1 MLLDCV
7 IIGGGPAG
15 LNAALVVARSGR
27 KVKLFDEDKPRN
39 AVTQESHGFITRDG
53 ITPAEFKKVAQ
64 VDVMKYPNVVIQ
76 KQRVIDIQK
85 VDGIFGIGTMDG
97 NMYQAKKVILSTGLT
112 DIMPEIAGIHD
123 FYGTS
128 LFSCPFCDGWELKN
142 RAVVVISEESR
153 AFHVTKMIYNWSQ
166 DVVVC
171 TNGKSILSPEQKE
184 LFTKKNIT
192 IIEDE
197 ILHLEGDR
205 GHLKKI
211 RFKNGKEI
219 ARDGGLVTTGLQQAA
234 PFAQILGCTMNKM
247 GGIETDLFGRT
258 NIAGVY
264 ASGDNSI
271 SLPSQVI
278 IAAAEGSKA
287 AIGVISD
294 LINEEFED

>member
-1 MLLDCV
+1 
-7 IIGGGPAG
+7 
-15 LNAALVVARSGR
+15 
-27 KVKLFDEDKPRN
+27 
-39 AVTQESHGFITRDG
+39 
-53 ITPAEFKKVAQ
+53 
-64 VDVMKYPNVVIQ
+64 MKYPNIAIQ
-76 KQRVIDIQK
+76 KQRVIDIKK
-85 VDGIFGIGTMDG
+85 VDETIGVFTKDG
-97 NMYQAKKVILSTGLT
+97 NMYRAKKVILSTGLT
-112 DIMPEIAGIHD
+112 DVMPQIAGIHD

-142 RAVVVISEESR
+142 GTVVVISEEPR
-153 AFHVTKMIYNWSQ
+153 AFHITKMMYNWSR

-192 IIEDE
+192 LIEDE
-197 ILHLEGDR
+197 ILYLGGDR

-219 ARDGGLVTTGLQQAA
+219 ARDGGLLATGLQQAA
-234 PFAQILGCTMNKM
+234 PFAQTLGCTMNKM
-247 GGIETDLFGRT
+247 GGIETEIFGRT

-264 ASGDNSI
+264 ASGDNSNFN
-271 SLPSQVI
+271 SLSQVI

-294 LINEEFED
+294 LINEEFEN